1 MFAKGKDAYAV
12 KFRNKELRMGTSL
25 LEETGTIKKAEQ

>member
-12 KFRNKELRMGTSL
+12 KFRSKELRMGNSL